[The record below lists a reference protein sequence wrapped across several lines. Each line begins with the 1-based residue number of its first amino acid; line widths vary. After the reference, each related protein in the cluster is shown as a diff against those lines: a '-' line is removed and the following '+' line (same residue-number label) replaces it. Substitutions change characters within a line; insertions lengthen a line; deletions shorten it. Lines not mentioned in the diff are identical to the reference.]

1 MNMFINR
8 QLTNFQNCFGVLFRL
23 CQVEG
28 LHNNM
33 LATTD
38 GLIRPALENVFPAKA
53 TSNTP
58 AQLVKINI
66 ADVLK

>member
-1 MNMFINR
+1 
-8 QLTNFQNCFGVLFRL
+8 
-23 CQVEG
+23 VEG